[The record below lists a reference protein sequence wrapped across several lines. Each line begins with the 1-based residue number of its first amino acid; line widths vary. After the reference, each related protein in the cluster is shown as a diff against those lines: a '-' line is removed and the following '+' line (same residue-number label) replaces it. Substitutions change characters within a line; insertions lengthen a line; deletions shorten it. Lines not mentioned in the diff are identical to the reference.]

1 MIIKNCLQYPLGWI
15 QKKRKGGY
23 YYVYTTSILTD
34 TVSDSADGLST
45 LSHTKTVASYDPAS
59 EGIHDNA
66 GLNDCPAAKEP
77 VIHANETVTPLP
89 S

>member
-1 MIIKNCLQYPLGWI
+1 M
-15 QKKRKGGY
+15 
-23 YYVYTTSILTD
+23 LTD
-34 TVSDSADGLST
+34 TVSDNADGLST

-66 GLNDCPAAKEP
+66 KEP
-77 VIHANETVTPLP
+77 VIHASETVTPLP